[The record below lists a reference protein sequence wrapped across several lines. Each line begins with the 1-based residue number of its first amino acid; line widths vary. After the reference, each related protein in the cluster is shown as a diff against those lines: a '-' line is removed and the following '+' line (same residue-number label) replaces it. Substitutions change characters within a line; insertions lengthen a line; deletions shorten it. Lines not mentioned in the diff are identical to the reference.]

1 MNVDILFYGIP
12 YGEDFYAVGSKPT
25 DENDKIYCG
34 KFYAN
39 IKEQPPVKFVV
50 EIRKTAGKIYCYY
63 NYLVY
68 RNPNAPK
75 GEVLDNANRPGSY
88 FGITLKIEGYL
99 FLEIREMYDMLTDI
113 FNFYVAGQILKKE
126 DKDNLK
132 WAFPTLANAKNKLEE
147 ICKELS
153 SKSCRIPNEKF
164 VKILGVGTICYTY
177 KCLHLYSYSN
187 NDILSIL
194 KSDDRIALSPFYK
207 SEEMRLAEDKHK
219 QEIEEMN
226 RRMISSKKENDEK
239 IDSLTK
245 EISQLKNYTEK
256 SDRIFNQLESVLA
269 NRPRLKDPSQPST
282 KNHYPTRKR
291 DCNNDSSTSQR
302 SKPSPQPTGNSN
314 KSAKSNIVIGGII
327 VVLLAII
334 VSLYNCTGSFRY
346 WI

>member
-164 VKILGVGTICYTY
+164 VKILGVGNICYTY

-256 SDRIFNQLESVLA
+256 E
-269 NRPRLKDPSQPST
+269 
-282 KNHYPTRKR
+282 
-291 DCNNDSSTSQR
+291 
-302 SKPSPQPTGNSN
+302 
-314 KSAKSNIVIGGII
+314 
-327 VVLLAII
+327 
-334 VSLYNCTGSFRY
+334 
-346 WI
+346 